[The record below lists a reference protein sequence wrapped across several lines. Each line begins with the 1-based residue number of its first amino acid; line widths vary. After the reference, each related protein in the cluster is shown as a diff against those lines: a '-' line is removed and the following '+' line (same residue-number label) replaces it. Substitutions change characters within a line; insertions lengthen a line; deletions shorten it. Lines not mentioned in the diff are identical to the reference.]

1 MRFKIIILFVLVSK
15 ISFGQY
21 LISGINYWNFNNSSF
36 KSFTQSH
43 STIQPLIIYSV
54 KEPDPIVPPK
64 PDTIINGTDTI
75 YRLPVQRIQK
85 FDLNFNYK
93 ADIPFS
99 ISTETFAQ
107 IDTSFSF
114 RSSIGFQ
121 FSKNWKKWMNKTRVH
136 SGWSARE
143 TDNQVHSFILPLNN
157 NSYYWYNDVR
167 TRFGYNA
174 NKQLHISFG
183 IDNQFFGEGYR
194 SLIQSDQV
202 APNPFAMLRT
212 KFWRF
217 EYGLLYQFY
226 HEQQTNSRYLKFN
239 ALHYLSYN
247 VTDKFNISLFEQV
260 LFPSKDGHLK
270 RNFEVEYLNPIVF
283 FRPQEY
289 SIGSA
294 DNVLLALN
302 TAYHFENSTLY
313 GQIALDEFVLSEIR
327 ARSKW
332 WANKYAVQLGYKG
345 NHKRWMYRVEAN
357 LVRPYTYA
365 HIDFSQNA
373 GNLGRPN
380 AHPLGSNFIE
390 LLAHTTYLFDKIGSV
405 DVFGTFNL
413 KGFDESGK
421 SWGGDIYQNYAFR
434 VKEYGNTIGQGLTQR
449 SVLFGSVYRYYLHS
463 KKKIF
468 SSSFELYAQVNLQ
481 YSWGEKGN
489 QFLPSTVIGVRNN
502 LFQSRKPF

>member
-1 MRFKIIILFVLVSK
+1 MKFKIIILFVLVSK
-15 ISFGQY
+15 ITFGQNY
-21 LISGINYWNFNNSSF
+21 ISPITIWNVKQWHINNGNNPNCIQPYIKFQEDESILLPIDTLKNDSSLISAILRYPARISYKTRNSIYIATENFA
-36 KSFTQSH
+36 
-43 STIQPLIIYSV
+43 
-54 KEPDPIVPPK
+54 
-64 PDTIINGTDTI
+64 
-75 YRLPVQRIQK
+75 K
-85 FDLNFNYK
+85 FD
-93 ADIPFS
+93 
-99 ISTETFAQ
+99 ST
-107 IDTSFSF
+107 FSF
-114 RSSIGFQ
+114 RSSLGFKVQ
-121 FSKNWKKWMNKTRVH
+121 GSWKKWMNKTQVL

-143 TDNQVHSFILPLNN
+143 ADNQVHSFILPLNN

-202 APNPFAMLRT
+202 APNPFTMLRT

-226 HEQQTNSRYLKFN
+226 HEQQVNSRYLKFN
-239 ALHYLSYN
+239 ALHYLSYSY
-247 VTDKFNISLFEQV
+247 DKFNISLFEQV

-302 TAYHFENSTLY
+302 TSYDFKNSTIY

-345 NHKRWMYRVEAN
+345 NHKRWLYRVEAN

-380 AHPLGSNFIE
+380 AHPLGSNFVE
-390 LLAHTTYLFDKIGSV
+390 LLAHTTYEFDKIGSV
-405 DVFGTFNL
+405 DLFGTFNL
-413 KGFDESGK
+413 KGFDETGK

-449 SVLFGSVYRYYLHS
+449 SVMFGSVYRYHLRS

-468 SSSFELYAQVNLQ
+468 SSSFELYAQVNLH
-481 YSWGEKGN
+481 YTWGEKGN
-489 QFLPSTVIGVRNN
+489 QFLPSTVIGIRNN
-502 LFQSRKPF
+502 VFQSRKPF

>member
-1 MRFKIIILFVLVSK
+1 MRLLLLTSLLLVSK
-15 ISFGQY
+15 ITTGQY
-21 LISGINYWNFNNSSF
+21 FIRSISNWNHSDLYNYH
-36 KSFTQSH
+36 TA
-43 STIQPLIIYSV
+43 IQPPIIYSV
-54 KEPDPIVPPK
+54 VVPENHYKRIIDTIFKEN
-64 PDTIINGTDTI
+64 DTIIQI
-75 YRLPVQRIQK
+75 SIQGSPK
-85 FDLNFNYK
+85 LDLNFDFK
-93 ADIPFS
+93 AKLPFAIATES
-99 ISTETFAQ
+99 YAQFDSTFTY
-107 IDTSFSF
+107 

-121 FSKNWKKWMNKTRVH
+121 FSKNWNKWMNKTRFL

-143 TDNQVHSFILPLNN
+143 NDNQIHSFVLPLNN
-157 NSYYWYNDVR
+157 NSYYWYNDLR
-167 TRFGYNA
+167 TRFGFNA

-212 KFWRF
+212 KFWHF
-217 EYGLLYQFY
+217 EYGLLYQFMN
-226 HEQQTNSRYLKFN
+226 EQLPNTRFLKFS

-247 VTDKFNISLFEQV
+247 ISKKLNVTLFEQV
-260 LFPSKDGHLK
+260 LFPSKDGNLK

-302 TAYHFENSTLY
+302 TSYQFKNATIY
-313 GQIALDEFVLSEIR
+313 GQLALDEFVLSEIR

-332 WANKYAVQLGYKG
+332 WANKYAVQLGFKGYK
-345 NHKRWMYRVEAN
+345 NKLVYRLEGN

-373 GNLGRPN
+373 GILGRPM

-390 LLAHTTYLFDKIGSV
+390 LLAMSEYFFKKNSSLSLYTNFV
-405 DVFGTFNL
+405 L
-413 KGFDESGK
+413 KGMDETGK

-449 SVLFGSVYRYYLHS
+449 TLNLGTVYKYNLRID
-463 KKKIF
+463 KKLLQ
-468 SSSFELYAQVNLQ
+468 STFELYAQVNVNI
-481 YSWGEKGN
+481 SWGELGDN
-489 QFLPSTVIGVRNN
+489 ILPAFTLGIRNN
-502 LFQSRKPF
+502 IFQTRKHF

>member
-1 MRFKIIILFVLVSK
+1 MKLVLV
-15 ISFGQY
+15 ISFLVYSKLIIGQFAIDPISLWNLKKLNGENY
-21 LISGINYWNFNNSSF
+21 SIIQPQIIYEDPFVKLMKYNIDTLIEEKDTTISF
-36 KSFTQSH
+36 KQLITPARLYEVRNLVSLVTENFVQYD
-43 STIQPLIIYSV
+43 STL
-54 KEPDPIVPPK
+54 
-64 PDTIINGTDTI
+64 T
-75 YRLPVQRIQK
+75 
-85 FDLNFNYK
+85 
-93 ADIPFS
+93 
-99 ISTETFAQ
+99 
-107 IDTSFSF
+107 F
-114 RSSIGFQ
+114 RSSLGFNVQ
-121 FSKNWKKWMNKTRVH
+121 GSWKKWMNKTQVL

-143 TDNQVHSFILPLNN
+143 ADNQVHSFILPLNN

-226 HEQQTNSRYLKFN
+226 HEQQINSRYLKFN

-260 LFPSKDGHLK
+260 LFPSKDGQLK

-302 TAYHFENSTLY
+302 TSYDFKNSTLY

-332 WANKYAVQLGYKG
+332 WANKYAV
-345 NHKRWMYRVEAN
+345 
-357 LVRPYTYA
+357 
-365 HIDFSQNA
+365 
-373 GNLGRPN
+373 
-380 AHPLGSNFIE
+380 
-390 LLAHTTYLFDKIGSV
+390 
-405 DVFGTFNL
+405 
-413 KGFDESGK
+413 
-421 SWGGDIYQNYAFR
+421 
-434 VKEYGNTIGQGLTQR
+434 
-449 SVLFGSVYRYYLHS
+449 
-463 KKKIF
+463 
-468 SSSFELYAQVNLQ
+468 
-481 YSWGEKGN
+481 
-489 QFLPSTVIGVRNN
+489 
-502 LFQSRKPF
+502 